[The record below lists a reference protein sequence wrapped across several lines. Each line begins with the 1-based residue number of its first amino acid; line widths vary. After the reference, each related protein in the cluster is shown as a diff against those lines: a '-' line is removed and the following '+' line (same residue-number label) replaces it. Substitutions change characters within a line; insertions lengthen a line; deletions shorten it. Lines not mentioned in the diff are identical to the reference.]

1 MTPYYSKKQTCSCFD
16 IHVLISGYITEGS
29 FGDLLHARTKPA
41 EKFKECGYY
50 VLRNNTYDL
59 ENNITQTFIVLNTN
73 LYYHN
78 SAIDPVN
85 PPKDP
90 CGQLAWLNQTLAET
104 KPRERV
110 FITAHVP
117 PGYFEH
123 HVNQPFFSNENYTK
137 TYMDIITNKDNAKK
151 V

>member
-1 MTPYYSKKQTCSCFD
+1 MEFQEEIFW
-16 IHVLISGYITEGS
+16 
-29 FGDLLHARTKPA
+29 DLL
-41 EKFKECGYY
+41 
-50 VLRNNTYDL
+50 
-59 ENNITQTFIVLNTN
+59 TFQ
-73 LYYHN
+73 
-78 SAIDPVN
+78 
-85 PPKDP
+85 DP

-123 HVNQPFFSNENYTK
+123 HVIQPFFSNENYTK

-151 V
+151 VWLLSILQTLSRSAHANNQFYKTQIFVCLLFEYF